1 MTTVDDDVCAWWESR
16 LDINWIS
23 SSDTKMS
30 LCNESLVF

>member
-1 MTTVDDDVCAWWESR
+1 MTIVDDDVCAWGESR

-30 LCNESLVF
+30 LCEESFVF